1 MVPST
6 GKNRKA
12 LMTDL
17 AHSTLDVVAG
27 PRWFGGKRLVVL
39 ISLLLVIAG
48 AGAALYL
55 VYGVD
60 RQLDDVVHSYDV
72 RNAAR
77 DLSQAVTDAETGQ
90 RGYLLTGDQS
100 YLEPYHQSLG
110 TIDERLQALQEM
122 TKDDPLQFLRVNA
135 IAVDVDAKRKE
146 LTSTVQMGQA
156 GHLAQARDTLR
167 TDSGEKLMSNIRDGI
182 GRLLALE
189 NQRLAERN
197 DSMSR
202 LRSMLIGV
210 ILIAMGAGAILTY
223 ALFTRS
229 QRRVSDITRRQ
240 NFLLSE
246 NEELE
251 ARVRERTTELEEARE
266 HADRERRRVETL
278 LQDSNHRIGNS
289 LATVSSL
296 LGLQVSRTNSSD
308 VRDALEAARSRV
320 QVIASG
326 HRRLR
331 LGDDLETTRAD
342 EFLEAVVEDL
352 KSDRAEGPPI
362 EFVSDFA
369 PLVIK
374 ARDATTIGI
383 LLGELV
389 TNAVKH
395 AFPDGRGGTIST
407 RFFEDGTVP
416 TLVIEDDGAGM
427 APEKS
432 EGGLGS
438 LIIKQ
443 LARQFGGTPV
453 VAARQG
459 GGTTITLALPELTVV
474 VSA

>member
-1 MVPST
+1 
-6 GKNRKA
+6 
-12 LMTDL
+12 MTDL
-17 AHSTLDVVAG
+17 ANTTLDVVAG
-27 PRWFGGKRLVVL
+27 RRWLGPKRLLVL
-39 ISLLLVIAG
+39 VSLLIVMCG

-72 RNAAR
+72 RNSAR
-77 DLSQAVTDAETGQ
+77 DLLQAVTDAETGQ
-90 RGYLLTGDQS
+90 RGYLLTHDER
-100 YLEPYHQSLG
+100 YLEPYHQALG
-110 TIDERLQALQEM
+110 TIGERLSALQEM
-122 TKDDPLQFLRVNA
+122 TENDALQHVRVMSITSD
-135 IAVDVDAKRKE
+135 IAAKRDE
-146 LTSTVQMGQA
+146 LASTVK
-156 GHLAQARDTLR
+156 LAQTGQVGEAHEILL
-167 TDSGEKLMSNIRDGI
+167 TDSGEELMDNIRDGI
-182 GRLLALE
+182 GRLLARE

-197 DSMSR
+197 DAMSR

-210 ILIAMGAGAILTY
+210 IIMAMAAGVLLAY

-229 QRRVSDITRRQ
+229 QRQVSDIARRSS
-240 NFLLSE
+240 FLKSE
-246 NEELE
+246 KEELE
-251 ARVRERTTELEEARE
+251 TRVKERTVELEEARA

-296 LGLQVSRTNSSD
+296 LGLQVTRSHSLE

-342 EFLEAVVEDL
+342 EFLDAVIEDL
-352 KSDRAEGPPI
+352 KSERDDASSI
-362 EFVSDFA
+362 VFACDFA

-395 AFPDGRGGTIST
+395 AFPDGRHGTISAS
-407 RFFEDGTVP
+407 FSEDEEGIP
-416 TLVIEDDGAGM
+416 TLVIEDDGAGI
-427 APEKS
+427 ADGKPES
-432 EGGLGS
+432 GLGS

-443 LARQFGGTPV
+443 LARQFGGVPTIGK
-453 VAARQG
+453 REG
-459 GGTTITLALPELTVV
+459 GGTRIVLALPELPV
-474 VSA
+474 VSSAATA